1 MLKDDQVLYWDEKE
15 GAFKNEWN
23 DGGDVEDVQQNF
35 GCKKQYFI
43 VFKKWANPGLFF
55 CLFSGFSNK
64 HRYNFYNK

>member
-35 GCKKQYFI
+35 GCKKTIFHS
-43 VFKKWANPGLFF
+43 F
-55 CLFSGFSNK
+55 
-64 HRYNFYNK
+64 